1 MTPSTALAAIPEDE
15 PQHYETF
22 PRVGSVWTVDQV
34 TCLQRAKT
42 LIEAAIS
49 ECAVGQ
55 IEGDWLSGAIDNLDL
70 SIDRINERIAE
81 REAAQCTCRPRAVR
95 PTDIDPPDIR
105 RDRNCPLHGIDPDR
119 AREDA
124 MEGKI

>member
-1 MTPSTALAAIPEDE
+1 MLPVEALAAIPDAT

-70 SIDRINERIAE
+70 SIDQINERIAE

-105 RDRNCPLHGIDPDR
+105 RDRDCPLHGIDPDR
-119 AREDA
+119 ARDERN
-124 MEGKI
+124 GR

>member
-15 PQHYETF
+15 PMRGR
-22 PRVGSVWTVDQV
+22 RVDLDE
-34 TCLQRAKT
+34 CFNRIERL
-42 LIEAAIS
+42 LEAAATETPAYSKGSDIIDVMMGHVDS
-49 ECAVGQ
+49 WRL
-55 IEGDWLSGAIDNLDL
+55 WLDDQ
-70 SIDRINERIAE
+70 ERA

-119 AREDA
+119 ARDERN
-124 MEGKI
+124 GR

>member
-34 TCLQRAKT
+34 ACLQRAKT